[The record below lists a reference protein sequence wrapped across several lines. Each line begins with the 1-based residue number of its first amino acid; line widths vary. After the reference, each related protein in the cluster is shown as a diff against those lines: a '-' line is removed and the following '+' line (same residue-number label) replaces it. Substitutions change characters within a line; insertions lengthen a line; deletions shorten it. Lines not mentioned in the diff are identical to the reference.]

1 MPESNP
7 DISALRQAIDEIDA
21 KILDLINRRL
31 LLAQK
36 IGAAKKRG
44 GIPVS
49 DRQREKD
56 IMERLLRTNTGPLDT
71 KDLQRIFE
79 AIIAAGR
86 SVQKGIEG
94 QND

>member
-21 KILDLINRRL
+21 KILDFINRRL
-31 LLAQK
+31 LLARK
-36 IGAAKKRG
+36 IGAAKKQG
-44 GIPVS
+44 GIPVC

-56 IMERLLRTNTGPLDT
+56 IMERLLRANNGPLDT

-79 AIIAAGR
+79 AIMAAGR
-86 SVQKGIEG
+86 SVQKTDRGSK
-94 QND
+94 